1 MTNSSLLAAQANA
14 DDEFYTP
21 LFEIEHGLAP
31 YLARLR
37 GVRILLNTNDG
48 QWSMFWQYLTGRF
61 HELGLR
67 EVVSMEYNPDHG
79 TLFAQPGDTGRV
91 HHYDGQRM
99 WVEDTHDNGGFDA
112 PSGLDALRHTD
123 VVLGNPPFTRLHDY
137 VPLLLAAPVDWL
149 IVANIHCVLYSR
161 ILPAFIQGQ
170 VQVRAGNRGMWFR
183 LPEGRT
189 AHARMRRVD
198 TDGRPMVRVTNTGWL
213 TNMPTEPAVFTP
225 THRYDPHTNPL
236 YDTINAVDAPSRNL
250 IPCDWAGRV
259 GAPVS
264 ILNRWP
270 AGYRPVGMLSTGH
283 GPLDHGTPTVQGR
296 ALYKRILIEPGP
308 WPGVLEQ

>member
-1 MTNSSLLAAQANA
+1 MTNSLLLTAQANA

-31 YLARLR
+31 YLDRLR
-37 GVRILLNTNDG
+37 GARILLNTNDG
-48 QWSMFWQYLTGRF
+48 QWSMFWQYLIGRF

-79 TLFAQPGDTGRV
+79 TLFAQPGDTGRL

-99 WVEDTHDNGGFDA
+99 WVEDTHDSGGFDA

-137 VPLLLAAPVDWL
+137 VPLLLATPVDWL

-161 ILPAFIQGQ
+161 IQPAFIQGQ
-170 VQVRAGNRGMWFR
+170 VRVRAGNRGMWFR
-183 LPEGRT
+183 LPEGCT
-189 AHARMRRVD
+189 AHACMRRVD

-236 YDTINAVDAPSRNL
+236 YDTIDAVDAASRNL

-270 AGYRPVGMLSTGH
+270 AGYRPIGMLSTGH
-283 GPLDHGTPTVQGR
+283 GPLDHGAPMVQGR